1 MMVMK
6 YRRAAFGPVIELS
19 GVRFPSRVMAVEI
32 PSKKEPPAGGLDSAA
47 SGPECGSQIGPN
59 CRMLDEVLAFGVLEP
74 NP

>member
-1 MMVMK
+1 M
-6 YRRAAFGPVIELS
+6 A
-19 GVRFPSRVMAVEI
+19 RVMAVEI